1 MEEGK
6 IREKKPRTIKTLDR
20 AVNAGERMKQTVVQ
34 LKEKSEHSLYA
45 PEETP
50 EAYAGEQLSEKGSAG
65 IQKAVRRLEQHGRR
79 AARGPKRNQ
88 FQAKKENS
96 QFSAGNST
104 GRENSALAGQ
114 ERTVSNRPDCPN
126 RISVSRQTGKQ
137 DNQEGKKK
145 QGEHRTAQSVPR
157 SKRAPLPVENPPL
170 PERPG
175 IKEKKIGVSDR
186 IENRLAGIKQRKGAA
201 AVKEPMF
208 SAVPPA
214 SPALPAQMAG
224 RRRAVWLTNKARS
237 VQGAGRFRRAARA
250 AGNSVKGILAAGRTV
265 TMALAA
271 GGSVILMVF
280 VLICMVGMLIASPFG
295 IFFSGEDSG
304 SGQTMQTVVREIN
317 QEYEEKLAGIR
328 SGTVYD
334 SLETTGAR
342 AVWPE
347 VLAVYAV
354 KTSLNP
360 EASMEVATMDEAKKA
375 ILRDIFWQMN
385 SIASRTET
393 KTETV
398 VTETDDGH
406 GNILQTESQVT
417 RTTLYITVSHK
428 TAEEMAE
435 QFLFS
440 EEQKEQLT
448 LLLAGEN
455 QSMWN
460 QVLYGIG
467 SGDGEI
473 VSVALSQVGNVGG
486 EIYWRWYGFGSKVNW
501 CACFVS
507 WCADQCGYIDA
518 GVIPKFAA
526 CVDGAAWFQE
536 RELWQNRSYVPR
548 AGDIIFFDK
557 QHVGE
562 THHVGIVER
571 VEDGVI
577 YTVEGN
583 SSDQCRQRNYP
594 VGSDKIYGFGVPAY

>member
-1 MEEGK
+1 MKAEK
-6 IREKKPRTIKTLDR
+6 IREKKPRTIKELNRT
-20 AVNAGERMKQTVVQ
+20 VNAGERMKRAAVQ

-50 EAYAGEQLSEKGSAG
+50 EAYAGEQLSEKGSVG
-65 IQKAVRRLEQHGRR
+65 IRRTARRLERQGRS
-79 AARGPKRNQ
+79 AAHGPKRNQ
-88 FQAKKENS
+88 FQAKKEKS
-96 QFSAGNST
+96 QVSAGNSV
-104 GRENSALAGQ
+104 GRESNTLAGQ
-114 ERTVSNRPDCPN
+114 ERTFSHRPDCPN
-126 RISVSRQTGKQ
+126 RISASRQTGKQ
-137 DNQEGKKK
+137 NNQAGKEN
-145 QGEHRTAQSVPR
+145 QGEHRTAQSVPQ
-157 SKRAPLPVENPPL
+157 SKRAPLPAENPPL
-170 PERPG
+170 PERPR
-175 IKEKKIGVSDR
+175 IKEKKAGVSDR
-186 IENRLAGIKQRKGAA
+186 IENRLAGIKQRKRAA
-201 AVKEPMF
+201 EVKDQMF
-208 SAVPPA
+208 SSALSAPPA
-214 SPALPAQMAG
+214 SPAQMTG
-224 RRRAVWLTNKARS
+224 RRRAAWLAKQTS
-237 VQGAGRFRRAARA
+237 PVQGAGKVRRAARA
-250 AGNSVKGILAAGRTV
+250 AGNSVKGILAAGRSV

-271 GGSVILMVF
+271 GGSIILMVF

-328 SGTVYD
+328 SGTAYD
-334 SLETTGAR
+334 SLEISGAR

-347 VLAVYAV
+347 VLSVYAV
-354 KTSLNP
+354 KTTTNP
-360 EASMEVATMDEAKKA
+360 DASMEVVTMDEAKKA

-398 VTETDDGH
+398 LTETDDGH

-417 RTTLYITVSHK
+417 RTTLYITVDHK

-448 LLLAGEN
+448 LLLAKEN

-467 SGDGEI
+467 TGDGQI
-473 VSVALSQVGNVGG
+473 VSIALSQVGNVGG
-486 EIYWRWYGFGSKVNW
+486 EIYWRWYGFGGKVNW

-507 WCADQCGYIDA
+507 WCADQCGYIEA

-526 CVDGAAWFQE
+526 CVDGATWFQD
-536 RELWQNRSYVPR
+536 RGLWQDRSYVPR

-571 VEDGVI
+571 VEGDVI

>member
-1 MEEGK
+1 MEAGK
-6 IREKKPRTIKTLDR
+6 IREKKPGTIKTLDR
-20 AVNAGERMKQTVVQ
+20 AVNAGERMKQAVVQ
-34 LKEKSEHSLYA
+34 IKEKSEHSLYA

-50 EAYAGEQLSEKGSAG
+50 EAYAGEQLSEKGAAG
-65 IQKAVRRLEQHGRR
+65 IPKAARRLERHVRR
-79 AARGPKRNQ
+79 AVRGPKQNQ
-88 FQAKKENS
+88 LQEKKEPP
-96 QFSAGNST
+96 QVSAGKSVE
-104 GRENSALAGQ
+104 RESSALARQ

-126 RISVSRQTGKQ
+126 RISASRQTGKQ
-137 DNQEGKKK
+137 DNQAGKKN

-157 SKRAPLPVENPPL
+157 SKRVPLPAESPPL
-170 PERPG
+170 PERQK
-175 IKEKKIGVSDR
+175 IKQRKTDVSA
-186 IENRLAGIKQRKGAA
+186 IKVSWPAGIKQRKGTI
-201 AVKEPMF
+201 AVKDKMF
-208 SAVPPA
+208 SSVTAAPPA
-214 SPALPAQMAG
+214 SPAQMAG
-224 RRRAVWLTNKARS
+224 RRRAARLAKKARP
-237 VQGAGRFRRAARA
+237 VRGAGRARRAARA

-271 GGSVILMVF
+271 GGWIILMVF
-280 VLICMVGMLIASPFG
+280 LLICMVGLLIASPFG
-295 IFFSGEDSG
+295 IFFSGEDNG
-304 SGQTMQTVVREIN
+304 TGQTMQTVVREIN

-328 SGTVYD
+328 SSIAYD
-334 SLETTGAR
+334 SLETSGAR
-342 AVWPE
+342 ALWPE

-354 KTSLNP
+354 KTSTSP
-360 EASMEVATMDEAKKA
+360 DASMEVATMDEAKKA
-375 ILRDIFWQMN
+375 ILRDIFWQIN
-385 SIASRTET
+385 SITSRTET

-398 VTETDDGH
+398 LNETDDGH

-428 TAEEMAE
+428 TAVEMAE
-435 QFLFS
+435 QFGFS
-440 EEQKEQLT
+440 EEQKEQLM
-448 LLLAGEN
+448 LLLAEKN

-467 SGDGEI
+467 TGDGEI
-473 VSVALSQVGNVGG
+473 VSVALSQMGNVGG
-486 EIYWRWYGFGSKVNW
+486 EIYWRWYGFGGKVNW

-536 RELWQNRSYVPR
+536 RGLWQDRSYVPR

-583 SSDQCRQRNYP
+583 SSDQCRQRSYP
-594 VGSDKIYGFGVPAY
+594 VGSDKIYGFGVPGY